1 MKGHR
6 NEVLIP
12 VRSNMNI
19 TSACNTRLTE
29 DRDIIYQI
37 RLIYLTQTQ
46 QEPRFTESMRLSANI
61 IVVSRE

>member
-29 DRDIIYQI
+29 DRDNIYQI
-37 RLIYLTQTQ
+37 RLIYPTQTQ
-46 QEPRFTESMRLSANI
+46 QEPRSTESMRLSANI